1 MENKKALKN
10 FTEAE
15 MKEFMKEIGEKA
27 FRGTQVYSWIYKGA
41 KTFDDMKNI
50 PKSLREKLEEV
61 SYIGNIDIELKL
73 ESKDGKTKKYLF
85 LLNDGNIIET
95 VMMDYDSRVTVCVSN
110 QVGCRM
116 GCRFCASTMDGLVR
130 NLEPWEILDQIMK
143 IQEDTGKRVSNLV
156 LMGSGEPLDN
166 YDNTK
171 QFLKIFM
178 KEIGEKAFRGTQ
190 VYSWIYKGAKTFD
203 DMKNIPKSLR
213 EKLEEVS
220 YIGNIDIELKLESKD
235 GKTKK
240 YLFLLNDGN
249 IIETVMMDYDSRV
262 TVCVSN
268 QVGCRMGCRFC
279 ASTMDG
285 LVRNLEPWEILDQIM
300 KIQEDTGK
308 RVSNLVLMGSGEP
321 LDNYDNTKQFLKIV
335 NDENG
340 LNIGY
345 RHITLSTCG
354 IVPKI
359 YELADLEI
367 PINLAISLHSP
378 YDEKRKEIMPVANKY
393 SIKEILDACRYYI
406 KKTNRRVTFE
416 YSLIKGV
423 NDGKK
428 EAEALASLLKGML
441 CHVNLIPINEVDE
454 RDFKKPDK
462 AFIYKFRD
470 YLEERNIPATVRI
483 SMGSDISGACGQL
496 RRKHK

>member
-27 FRGTQVYSWIYKGA
+27 FRGTQVYSWIYK
-41 KTFDDMKNI
+41 D
-50 PKSLREKLEEV
+50 
-61 SYIGNIDIELKL
+61 
-73 ESKDGKTKKYLF
+73 
-85 LLNDGNIIET
+85 
-95 VMMDYDSRVTVCVSN
+95 
-110 QVGCRM
+110 
-116 GCRFCASTMDGLVR
+116 
-130 NLEPWEILDQIMK
+130 
-143 IQEDTGKRVSNLV
+143 
-156 LMGSGEPLDN
+156 
-166 YDNTK
+166 
-171 QFLKIFM
+171 
-178 KEIGEKAFRGTQ
+178 
-190 VYSWIYKGAKTFD
+190 AKTFD

-378 YDEKRKEIMPVANKY
+378 YDDKRKEIMPVANKY
-393 SIKEILDACRYYI
+393 SINEILDACRYYI

-428 EAEALASLLKGML
+428 EAEALAALLKGML

>member
-15 MKEFMKEIGEKA
+15 MKE
-27 FRGTQVYSWIYKGA
+27 
-41 KTFDDMKNI
+41 
-50 PKSLREKLEEV
+50 
-61 SYIGNIDIELKL
+61 
-73 ESKDGKTKKYLF
+73 
-85 LLNDGNIIET
+85 
-95 VMMDYDSRVTVCVSN
+95 
-110 QVGCRM
+110 
-116 GCRFCASTMDGLVR
+116 
-130 NLEPWEILDQIMK
+130 
-143 IQEDTGKRVSNLV
+143 
-156 LMGSGEPLDN
+156 
-166 YDNTK
+166 
-171 QFLKIFM
+171 FM

-378 YDEKRKEIMPVANKY
+378 YDDKRKDIMPVANKY

-406 KKTNRRVTFE
+406 KETNSRVTFD

-423 NDGKK
+423 KDCKK

>member
-15 MKEFMKEIGEKA
+15 MKE
-27 FRGTQVYSWIYKGA
+27 
-41 KTFDDMKNI
+41 
-50 PKSLREKLEEV
+50 L
-61 SYIGNIDIELKL
+61 
-73 ESKDGKTKKYLF
+73 
-85 LLNDGNIIET
+85 
-95 VMMDYDSRVTVCVSN
+95 
-110 QVGCRM
+110 
-116 GCRFCASTMDGLVR
+116 
-130 NLEPWEILDQIMK
+130 
-143 IQEDTGKRVSNLV
+143 
-156 LMGSGEPLDN
+156 
-166 YDNTK
+166 
-171 QFLKIFM
+171 M

-378 YDEKRKEIMPVANKY
+378 YDDKRKEIMPVANKY
-393 SIKEILDACRYYI
+393 SINEILDACRYYI

-428 EAEALASLLKGML
+428 EAEALAALLKGML